1 MINAY
6 HEPLTFQI
14 QENVTGGWRRAINT
28 GLESPNDIA
37 YPGREVTVESL
48 QYRLGPHSVAVL
60 VSNSSK
66 LTEAR
71 PR

>member
-14 QENVTGGWRRAINT
+14 QESIPGGWRLAIDT

-37 YPGREVTVESL
+37 EPGREAVVPSM
-48 QYRLGPHSVAVL
+48 QYRVHARSVAVL
-60 VSNSSK
+60 IGK
-66 LTEAR
+66 TTQTALA
-71 PR
+71 